1 LIFYSRPQ
9 YFLPRQN
16 NTSLSLCEIVGLM
29 AWKVLFAARVRV
41 TVGTSGISRELKSQT
56 SEMKFHIK
64 NWTSSWRM
72 ATLISA
78 IRIQKLP
85 DTVAIFKRIIFM
97 GYSRGFNLFVKLQN
111 YIESVTKFLHQ
122 RTTRKGINIHLD
134 SDSLVNI

>member
-1 LIFYSRPQ
+1 
-9 YFLPRQN
+9 
-16 NTSLSLCEIVGLM
+16 
-29 AWKVLFAARVRV
+29 
-41 TVGTSGISRELKSQT
+41 
-56 SEMKFHIK
+56 
-64 NWTSSWRM
+64 M
-72 ATLISA
+72 ATLRSA

>member
-1 LIFYSRPQ
+1 
-9 YFLPRQN
+9 
-16 NTSLSLCEIVGLM
+16 LSLCEIVGLM

-72 ATLISA
+72 ATLRSA